1 MVRLSAR
8 IRPTA
13 VTLEHV
19 PKSLSPNS
27 TISSAPKDFAVFVS
41 IPAVWGQRAAGGSW
55 GSPLKRKLVILWL
68 GEGSRFGRH
77 GTRVGNGTSVPVL
90 RLWRKKLRPKELSD
104 LSLTPQQAC
113 VQCSGPL
120 PFPG

>member
-1 MVRLSAR
+1 MVRLSAL

-41 IPAVWGQRAAGGSW
+41 IPLVRARGLQEDPGG
-55 GSPLKRKLVILWL
+55 LHFR
-68 GEGSRFGRH
+68 
-77 GTRVGNGTSVPVL
+77 
-90 RLWRKKLRPKELSD
+90 
-104 LSLTPQQAC
+104 
-113 VQCSGPL
+113 
-120 PFPG
+120 

>member
-1 MVRLSAR
+1 MVRLSAL

-41 IPAVWGQRAAGGSW
+41 IPLVQARGLQEDPGG
-55 GSPLKRKLVILWL
+55 LHFR
-68 GEGSRFGRH
+68 
-77 GTRVGNGTSVPVL
+77 
-90 RLWRKKLRPKELSD
+90 
-104 LSLTPQQAC
+104 
-113 VQCSGPL
+113 
-120 PFPG
+120 